1 MSTGV
6 EFQGGVLESS
16 GMNFLNGI
24 TLLLIYQLAGEISVL
39 LLRIPVPGPVLGMIM
54 LFITLVWRG
63 RSSTSLDS
71 ASAALLSHLSL
82 LFVPAGVGM
91 MVHFDRI
98 INEWLP
104 ISIALILST
113 VITMAATAAIMLA
126 SRCLLAKKVQ
136 KDD

>member
-1 MSTGV
+1 
-6 EFQGGVLESS
+6 
-16 GMNFLNGI
+16 MNFLNGI

-71 ASAALLSHLSL
+71 ASTALLSHLSL

-126 SRCLLAKKVQ
+126 SRRLLAKKVE

>member
-1 MSTGV
+1 
-6 EFQGGVLESS
+6 
-16 GMNFLNGI
+16 MNFLNGI

-71 ASAALLSHLSL
+71 ASTALLSHLSL

-98 INEWLP
+98 INEWRP

-126 SRCLLAKKVQ
+126 SRCLLAKKMQ
-136 KDD
+136 KND

>member
-1 MSTGV
+1 M
-6 EFQGGVLESS
+6 LESS
-16 GMNFLNGI
+16 WMNFLNGI

-71 ASAALLSHLSL
+71 ASTALLSHLSL

-126 SRCLLAKKVQ
+126 SRCLLTKKVQ

>member
-6 EFQGGVLESS
+6 ELQGGVLESS

-71 ASAALLSHLSL
+71 ASTALLSHLSL

>member
-1 MSTGV
+1 
-6 EFQGGVLESS
+6 
-16 GMNFLNGI
+16 MNFLNGI
-24 TLLLIYQLAGEISVL
+24 TLLLIYQLVGEISVL
-39 LLRIPVPGPVLGMIM
+39 LLRIPVPGPVLGMVM
-54 LFITLVWRG
+54 LFLTLIFRG
-63 RSSTSLDS
+63 RSTTSLDS
-71 ASAALLSHLSL
+71 ASNALLGHLSL

-126 SRCLLAKKVQ
+126 SSRLLSKKVQ
-136 KDD
+136 QDD